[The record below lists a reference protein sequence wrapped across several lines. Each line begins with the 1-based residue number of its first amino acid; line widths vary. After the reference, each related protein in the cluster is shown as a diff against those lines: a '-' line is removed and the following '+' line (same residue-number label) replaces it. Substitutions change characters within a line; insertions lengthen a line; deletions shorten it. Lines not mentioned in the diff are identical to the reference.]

1 MLMEGANG
9 NTKSEIISVLR
20 LPPEGKSRRGELA
33 QRILASLNVR
43 YRSS

>member
-20 LPPEGKSRRGELA
+20 LPEGKSRRGELA

-43 YRSS
+43 YRSL